1 MCTAL
6 MLCRRRSRPTLEQIL
21 DGKRTENSDP
31 IVVDQPLGEARFSG
45 GGWRATMG
53 YRAFMVGYESRSDG
67 AVILTNG
74 DRAGQLVD
82 EILRSIAAIYQWPD
96 LHPNERS
103 AVARSL
109 AGALP
114 FVGTFTGKDS
124 LTFEIRKLDDH
135 LLIIEDG
142 ETNPLMPSSTYRFFV
157 PKQNIDIEFISE
169 NDRDHG
175 RLADQDFHEDFQRV
189 K

>member
-1 MCTAL
+1 
-6 MLCRRRSRPTLEQIL
+6 
-21 DGKRTENSDP
+21 
-31 IVVDQPLGEARFSG
+31 
-45 GGWRATMG
+45 MG

-109 AGALP
+109 AGA
-114 FVGTFTGKDS
+114 
-124 LTFEIRKLDDH
+124 
-135 LLIIEDG
+135 
-142 ETNPLMPSSTYRFFV
+142 
-157 PKQNIDIEFISE
+157 
-169 NDRDHG
+169 
-175 RLADQDFHEDFQRV
+175 
-189 K
+189 